1 MEEYGLGGQGTTGRG
16 DGAVR
21 EQRAVFGCLVSIAF
35 PGLTLFLKGKQRLH
49 TMLGVATQEVSLGR
63 TRGALLQM
71 TRKYTE
77 SGLAVY
83 LGQELALQE

>member
-1 MEEYGLGGQGTTGRG
+1 MEEYGLGGQGTAGRR

-21 EQRAVFGCLVSIAF
+21 EQRALFGCLVSIAF
-35 PGLTLFLKGKQRLH
+35 PGLTLFWKG
-49 TMLGVATQEVSLGR
+49 MLGLATQEVSLGR

-71 TRKYTE
+71 E
-77 SGLAVY
+77 SGFAMY